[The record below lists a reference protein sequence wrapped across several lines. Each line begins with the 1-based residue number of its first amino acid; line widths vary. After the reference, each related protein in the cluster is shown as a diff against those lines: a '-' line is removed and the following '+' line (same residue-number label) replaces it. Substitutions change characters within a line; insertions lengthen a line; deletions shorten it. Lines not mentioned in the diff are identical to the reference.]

1 MVCSLKDI
9 LFITLHDKK
18 NRKDQSNMQQFIIE
32 IMDKFGYLG
41 ISFLIALEN
50 IFPPIPSEIVL
61 SFGGFMTTYTSLTVP
76 LVILFSTIGAV
87 IGAIV
92 LYGVG
97 LFLTPERLEQ
107 LLQMKLFR
115 LLGFKAGDITK
126 TVNWFEKHGKSAILF
141 GRCIPIIRSLISIPA
156 GMAKIN
162 FSFFLLYTVIGSTL
176 WNILLV
182 SLGAFLG
189 ASWEKVLTY
198 FDTYSSI
205 TLVVLIIVFLLC
217 AFFFLKKRL
226 FSKKEDN
233 ILEED
238 I

>member
-1 MVCSLKDI
+1 
-9 LFITLHDKK
+9 
-18 NRKDQSNMQQFIIE
+18 
-32 IMDKFGYLG
+32 
-41 ISFLIALEN
+41 
-50 IFPPIPSEIVL
+50 
-61 SFGGFMTTYTSLTVP
+61 
-76 LVILFSTIGAV
+76 
-87 IGAIV
+87 
-92 LYGVG
+92 
-97 LFLTPERLEQ
+97 
-107 LLQMKLFR
+107 
-115 LLGFKAGDITK
+115 
-126 TVNWFEKHGKSAILF
+126 
-141 GRCIPIIRSLISIPA
+141 
-156 GMAKIN
+156 
-162 FSFFLLYTVIGSTL
+162 GSTL

-233 ILEED
+233 ILDED